1 MTNFTRGQKGKLA
14 DLGLNG
20 PFAVTLDIVSGSMEV
35 DVSCF
40 GVDAAGKLTLL
51 QQDLSKKYH
60 NSHFQVPY
68 PTLNFGAIHGGDSP
82 NRICGCC
89 ELQID
94 LRPIPGVSPQE
105 LMVMLEENLPQQA
118 AEKGD
123 YLLQKIGMLRNK
135 YPHILKDIRGKGLL
149 LAMVFENDEIGYKVV
164 SGLFKRHVL
173 TSGTL
178 NNSSVVR
185 LEPALNIPYELLDEV
200 LVRLEDTLKSVSE
213 SVS

>member
-1 MTNFTRGQKGKLA
+1 
-14 DLGLNG
+14 
-20 PFAVTLDIVSGSMEV
+20 
-35 DVSCF
+35 
-40 GVDAAGKLTLL
+40 
-51 QQDLSKKYH
+51 
-60 NSHFQVPY
+60 
-68 PTLNFGAIHGGDSP
+68 
-82 NRICGCC
+82 
-89 ELQID
+89 
-94 LRPIPGVSPQE
+94 
-105 LMVMLEENLPQQA
+105 
-118 AEKGD
+118 
-123 YLLQKIGMLRNK
+123 MLRNK

-213 SVS
+213 SA